1 MLNALRN
8 VYNKARC
15 VGVKM
20 VCVFC

>member
-1 MLNALRN
+1 MLNALRD